1 MLGMNRLALGC
12 LGLLV
17 APVLLYAGWVCYP
30 PSRNESMS
38 VKILSEGAARHARE
52 QQAAVRQDSN
62 AYLDP
67 DFLPY
72 WGRKGMEQHDPSP
85 AGTQL
90 KPLESLSDLA
100 QGKDVNLE
108 GSLKEPTVRQKFQQ
122 FARFYPK
129 IHKICNQP
137 DMLVPL
143 TEPQNIMTVMPEWI
157 ALRGIAQKLSAY
169 AEYLKLEGKA
179 DEALGVAVDSL
190 RLGRLIGHQ
199 QLTLLRAMISLA
211 TQSITQD
218 TLAMVLDDAQIQ
230 GSLEPL
236 LRTLEDTQ
244 APASAWADCLEAEYC
259 QHINSIPKLKQQ
271 SSGQSSF
278 SPLTLLPGLE
288 WRELRMFK
296 NDYLEMLQQVHQG
309 QPINSSWASS
319 MDSSTWLLGR
329 HSVFAAM
336 TIPNY
341 SRAGRNF
348 QLIRTRQAFLHVFV
362 GLLRARQMSGRF
374 PAGLAQLE
382 ASGYKPL
389 DGLDLKRLVCKLK
402 NGGMTLE
409 LDLQPQEL
417 PYNGNWDVEPGMEK
431 WNLVNGP
438 HWVLHAR

>member
-1 MLGMNRLALGC
+1 MALGC

-30 PSRNESMS
+30 PSRYESMS
-38 VKILSEGAARHARE
+38 VKILSDAAARHARE
-52 QQAAVRQDSN
+52 QQAAVKQASN

-100 QGKDVNLE
+100 NGEDMNLE
-108 GSLKEPTVRQKFQQ
+108 GRFKAPAVRKKFKQ

-129 IHKICNQP
+129 VHKVFNQP
-137 DMLVPL
+137 DLLVPL
-143 TEPQNIMTVMPEWI
+143 TEPQNIMTVAPEWI
-157 ALRGIAQKLSAY
+157 AWRGLVQRLSAY
-169 AEYLKLEGKA
+169 AEYLKLEGKT
-179 DEALGVAVDSL
+179 DEALIVAVDL
-190 RLGRLIGHQ
+190 IRFARLVSHQ
-199 QLTLLRAMISLA
+199 QLTLIRAMMGMA
-211 TQSITQD
+211 AQSIAQD
-218 TLAMVLDDAQIQ
+218 TLAMVLDNSSPQ

-244 APASAWADCLEAEYC
+244 FPASAWADCLEAEYC

-271 SSGQSSF
+271 SSGPSSF
-278 SPLTLLPGLE
+278 SPLSLLPGLE

-296 NDYLEMLQQVHQG
+296 NDYLEMLQQVRQG

-319 MDSSTWLLGR
+319 MGPTTWLLGR
-329 HSVFAAM
+329 HSVLSAIGIA
-336 TIPNY
+336 NY
-341 SRAGRNF
+341 PKTGKNF
-348 QLIRTRQAFLHVFV
+348 ELVRTRQAFLHVFV
-362 GLLRARQMSGRF
+362 GLLRARQLSGRF
-374 PAGLAQLE
+374 PADLAQLQ

-389 DGLDLKRLVCKLK
+389 DGLELKRLIYKVKD
-402 NGGMTLE
+402 GRITLE
-409 LDLQPQEL
+409 LNLQPQEL
-417 PYNGNWDVEPGMEK
+417 PHNGNWGVKPGMEK

-438 HWVLHAR
+438 NWVLHAR